1 MGIELDCNRFA
12 LQNPIRSF
20 NLTFVMPAKK
30 TSSRSPATPPT
41 TSLALSDLHIRLAA
55 LEKEHQSLLKK
66 IKRKRTELKNFV
78 EQMRSLAT
86 EIFHRA
92 TPSFQKMSELNQ
104 EIHALFKQILKDSK
118 LSKKNRQKVESLYK
132 NLQYAGVISPKL
144 DDEAEDTELDE
155 LFENDD
161 STPPHEHR
169 YHQHQQAQRESE
181 NGSATKS
188 DESRKIRQTFL
199 RLAEIFHPDMVTEPE
214 TQMRHTEIMKE
225 INKAYQEGDL
235 ARLLEIEQQHQ
246 AGESIDNNSEDE
258 VTRKC
263 NSIEQ
268 QNEIL
273 KQQYEN
279 LKRELRQ
286 VKKTPEGAIVSDCKK
301 VKKQGIEPIEQI
313 IEELETQIDMVSQIR
328 DFIRDFKKQKISIKE
343 FIEGPDLMRRMQR
356 DTIEEIYEQM
366 FGDFD
371 EFF

>member
-1 MGIELDCNRFA
+1 MGIGLDCNRFA
-12 LQNPIRSF
+12 LHNPIRSF
-20 NLTFVMPAKK
+20 NLTFVMPKK
-30 TSSRSPATPPT
+30 ATSPSPATPPT
-41 TSLALSDLHIRLAA
+41 ASLALSDLHIRLAA

-86 EIFHRA
+86 EIFHHA

-104 EIHALFKQILKDSK
+104 EIHALFKEILNDSK
-118 LSKKNRQKVESLYK
+118 LSKKNRKKIESLYK
-132 NLQYAGVISPKL
+132 NLQYAGVISPNL
-144 DDEAEDTELDE
+144 DDEPEDTELDE
-155 LFENDD
+155 LFETDD

-169 YHQHQQAQRESE
+169 QQQQAQRELE

-199 RLAEIFHPDMVTEPE
+199 RLAEIFHPDMVKDPE

-263 NSIEQ
+263 NRIEQ
-268 QNEIL
+268 QNELL
-273 KQQYEN
+273 KKQYEN

-286 VKKTPEGAIVSDCKK
+286 VKKTPEGAMVADCKR

-313 IEELETQIDMVSQIR
+313 LDELGTQIHMVSQIR
-328 DFIRDFKKQKISIKE
+328 NFVRDFQQQKISIKE
-343 FIEGPDLMRRMQR
+343 FVDGPEVLNRMQQ
-356 DTIEEIYEQM
+356 DMLEDLYDEM
-366 FGDFD
+366 FGDF
-371 EFF
+371 EQFF

>member
-1 MGIELDCNRFA
+1 
-12 LQNPIRSF
+12 
-20 NLTFVMPAKK
+20 MPKK
-30 TSSRSPATPPT
+30 ATSPSPATPPT
-41 TSLALSDLHIRLAA
+41 KTLALSDLHIRLAA

-104 EIHALFKQILKDSK
+104 EIHALFKEILNDSK
-118 LSKKNRQKVESLYK
+118 LSKKNRKKVESLYK
-132 NLQYAGVISPKL
+132 NLQYGGIISPKL
-144 DDEAEDTELDE
+144 DEEPEDTELDE
-155 LFENDD
+155 LFETDD

-169 YHQHQQAQRESE
+169 QQQQAQRELE

-188 DESRKIRQTFL
+188 DQSRKIRQTFL
-199 RLAEIFHPDMVTEPE
+199 RLAEIFHPDMVTDPE

-235 ARLLEIEQQHQ
+235 ARLLEIEKQHQ
-246 AGESIDNNSEDE
+246 AGEAIDNNSEDE

-263 NSIEQ
+263 NLIEQ
-268 QNEIL
+268 QNELL
-273 KQQYEN
+273 KKQYED

-286 VKKTPEGAIVSDCKK
+286 VKKTPEGAMVSDCKK
-301 VKKQGIEPIEQI
+301 VKNQGIEPIEQI
-313 IEELETQIDMVSQIR
+313 LDEMEHQIHVVSQIR
-328 DFIRDFKKQKISIKE
+328 NFVRDFKQQKISIQE
-343 FIEGPDLMRRMQR
+343 FMQGPPVLNRTQ
-356 DTIEEIYEQM
+356 EEIIEDLYEQM
-366 FGDFD
+366 FGDLD

>member
-1 MGIELDCNRFA
+1 
-12 LQNPIRSF
+12 
-20 NLTFVMPAKK
+20 MPKK
-30 TSSRSPATPPT
+30 ATSPSPATPPT
-41 TSLALSDLHIRLAA
+41 TSLALSELHMRLAA

-92 TPSFQKMSELNQ
+92 TPSFRKMTKLDQ
-104 EIHALFKQILKDSK
+104 EIHALFKDILNDSK
-118 LSKKNRQKVESLYK
+118 LSKKNRKKIESLYK

-144 DDEAEDTELDE
+144 DDEPEEPELDE
-155 LFENDD
+155 LFETDN
-161 STPPHEHR
+161 SVPPHEH
-169 YHQHQQAQRESE
+169 HQQQQAQNEF
-181 NGSATKS
+181 NTPSATRS

-199 RLAEIFHPDMVTEPE
+199 RLAEIFHPDMVKDPE

-263 NSIEQ
+263 NRIEQ
-268 QNEIL
+268 QNQIL

-286 VKKTPEGAIVSDCKK
+286 VKKTPEGAMVSDCKK
-301 VKKQGIEPIEQI
+301 FKKQGIEPIEEMLEQLGNQI
-313 IEELETQIDMVSQIR
+313 NIVSQLRNFVR
-328 DFIRDFKKQKISIKE
+328 DFQQQKISIKE
-343 FIEGPDLMRRMQR
+343 FLDGPEVLSRMQ
-356 DTIEEIYEQM
+356 EETLEAIYEEM
-366 FGDFD
+366 FGDF
-371 EFF
+371 EQFF

>member
-1 MGIELDCNRFA
+1 
-12 LQNPIRSF
+12 
-20 NLTFVMPAKK
+20 MPRKA
-30 TSSRSPATPPT
+30 TSPSPATPPT

-92 TPSFQKMSELNQ
+92 TPSFQKMTELDQ
-104 EIHALFKQILKDSK
+104 EIHALFKDIFTNTK
-118 LSKKNRQKVESLYK
+118 LSKKNRKKIESLYQS
-132 NLQYAGVISPKL
+132 LQYGGVISPKL
-144 DDEAEDTELDE
+144 DDESEDTELDE
-155 LFENDD
+155 MFEDREDNAG
-161 STPPHEHR
+161 SVPPHER
-169 YHQHQQAQRESE
+169 RQQQAQRELE
-181 NGSATKS
+181 NPSATKS

-199 RLAEIFHPDMVTEPE
+199 RLAEIFHPDMVTDAE

-263 NSIEQ
+263 NRIEQ
-268 QNEIL
+268 HNEFL
-273 KQQYEN
+273 KQQYDN

-313 IEELETQIDMVSQIR
+313 LEELGNQIHIVSQIR
-328 DFIRDFKKQKISIKE
+328 DFVRDFQQQKISIQE
-343 FIEGPDLMRRMQR
+343 FLDGPEVLHRRQR
-356 DTIEEIYEQM
+356 DTIEEIYEQI
-366 FGDFD
+366 FGDLD

>member
-1 MGIELDCNRFA
+1 
-12 LQNPIRSF
+12 
-20 NLTFVMPAKK
+20 MPKK
-30 TSSRSPATPPT
+30 ATSSSPATPPT

-92 TPSFQKMSELNQ
+92 TPKFQKMTKLDQ
-104 EIHALFKQILKDSK
+104 EIHALFQDILTNSK
-118 LSKKNRQKVESLYK
+118 LSKKNRKKVESLYK
-132 NLQYAGVISPKL
+132 NLQYGGIISPKL

-155 LFENDD
+155 LFETDD
-161 STPPHEHR
+161 SVPPNEHR
-169 YHQHQQAQRESE
+169 QQQQAQSELE
-181 NGSATKS
+181 NGSAKRS

-199 RLAEIFHPDMVTEPE
+199 RLAEIFHPDMVTDPE

-235 ARLLEIEQQHQ
+235 ARLLEIENQHQ
-246 AGESIDNNSEDE
+246 AGEAIDNNSEDE

-263 NSIEQ
+263 NLIEQ
-268 QNEIL
+268 QNDLL
-273 KQQYEN
+273 KKQYED

-286 VKKTPEGAIVSDCKK
+286 VKKTPEGAMVSDCKK

-313 IEELETQIDMVSQIR
+313 LDEMEHQIHVVSQIR
-328 DFIRDFKKQKISIKE
+328 NFVRDFKQQKISIQE
-343 FIEGPDLMRRMQR
+343 FMQGPPVLNRTQ
-356 DTIEEIYEQM
+356 EEILEDLYEQM
-366 FGDFD
+366 FGDLD
-371 EFF
+371 DFF

>member
-1 MGIELDCNRFA
+1 
-12 LQNPIRSF
+12 
-20 NLTFVMPAKK
+20 MPKK
-30 TSSRSPATPPT
+30 ATSQSSATSPT

-66 IKRKRTELKNFV
+66 IKRKRTELNNFV

-92 TPSFQKMSELNQ
+92 TPSFRKMSELDQ
-104 EIHALFKQILKDSK
+104 EIHALFKDILNDSK
-118 LSKKNRQKVESLYK
+118 LSKKNRKKVEKLYK

-144 DDEAEDTELDE
+144 DEEPEDTELDE
-155 LFENDD
+155 LFEGDD
-161 STPPHEHR
+161 SVPPHEHR
-169 YHQHQQAQRESE
+169 QQQQAQRELE
-181 NGSATKS
+181 NGSATRS

-199 RLAEIFHPDMVTEPE
+199 RLAEIFHPDMVTDTE

-258 VTRKC
+258 VTGKC
-263 NSIEQ
+263 NRIEQ
-268 QNEIL
+268 QNQIL

-279 LKRELRQ
+279 LKRELRL
-286 VKKTPEGAIVSDCKK
+286 VKKTPEGAMVSDCKR

-313 IEELETQIDMVSQIR
+313 LEDLGNQIHIVSQIR
-328 DFIRDFKKQKISIKE
+328 DFVRDFHEQKISIQE
-343 FIEGPDLMRRMQR
+343 FLNGPEVLNRRQQESLEDLY
-356 DTIEEIYEQM
+356 DEM
-366 FGDFD
+366 FGDFQ